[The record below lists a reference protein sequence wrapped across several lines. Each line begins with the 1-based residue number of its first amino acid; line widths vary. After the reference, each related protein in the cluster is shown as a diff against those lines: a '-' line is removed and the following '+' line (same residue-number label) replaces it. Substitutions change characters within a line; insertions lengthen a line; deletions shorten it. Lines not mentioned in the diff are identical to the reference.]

1 MLPIEHL
8 YRAARYQPDAIAV
21 EAGEVHLTYAEL
33 AAWVDAAAAHIQAR
47 VPGCQNRVAICGH
60 NTLTHYLAILA
71 TYASGNTWVAL
82 NPKNSRRDL
91 DRIVQVT
98 RPAIFVVDDDCMD
111 CFTPTRAAL
120 VLGSELV
127 ENGRPGSVL
136 RRCMGTAAQRQ
147 GVTLDHLQAIK
158 FTGGSTGIPKAVQQ
172 PYRVGAT
179 HTVHMRVMYGFH
191 RGDTGLAVSPLTHA
205 GGTYSLPF
213 IAVGGRYVLMGKPAA
228 GAILDAIE
236 QRKVTRIFMA
246 PTLLYQLV
254 AEQQARPRDIASLHA
269 ITYGA
274 APMPV
279 EKIRQAQAVLGNR
292 IDVTY
297 GQTEASQCLTGATR
311 EELADDR
318 YAGSVGRPGPLV
330 QVEVMDP
337 QGRILPP
344 GEIGEVVARGDLL
357 MRGYLDNPAATASTV
372 VDGWLHTGDTGAFDQ
387 DGYLTIKG
395 RLKEMII
402 SGGFNVYPAEVENAL
417 SKHPGVYESV
427 VFGVSD
433 DKWGERVEAA
443 VVARQG
449 SALQTADLVQW
460 VKKELGSVQAP
471 KAIHIVADLPR
482 NEVGKVVRRE
492 VQALLAKSVAEEVK
506 P

>member
-21 EAGEVHLTYAEL
+21 EADEVRLSYAEL
-33 AAWVDAAAAHIQAR
+33 AAWVDALAAHIQAR

-60 NTLTHYLAILA
+60 NTLAHYLAILA

-82 NPKNSRRDL
+82 NPQNSRRDL
-91 DRIVQVT
+91 DRIVQVC
-98 RPAIFVVDDDCMD
+98 RPSIVVADDDCLD
-111 CFTPTRAAL
+111 KFTATRAAL
-120 VLGSELV
+120 VLGSEIV
-127 ENGRPGSVL
+127 EGGRPGSAL
-136 RRCMGTAAQRQ
+136 RRRMGETPQRQ

-158 FTGGSTGIPKAVQQ
+158 FTGGSTGLPKAVQQ

-191 RGDTGLAVSPLTHA
+191 RGDAGLAVSPLTHA

-213 IAVGGRYVLMGKPAA
+213 IAVGGRYVLMRKPAA

-236 QRKVTRIFMA
+236 QRGITRVFMA

-254 AEQQARPRDIASLHA
+254 AEQQARPRELASLHA

-297 GQTEASQCLTGATR
+297 GQTEASQCLTGASR
-311 EELADDR
+311 EELADER
-318 YAGSVGRPGPLV
+318 YVGTVGRAGPLV

-344 GEIGEVVARGDLL
+344 GESGEVVARGDLL
-357 MRGYLDNPAATASTV
+357 MKGYLDNPEVTARTV
-372 VDGWLHTGDTGAFDQ
+372 IDGWLHTGDLGSFDQ

-402 SGGFNVYPAEVENAL
+402 SGGFNVYPADVENAL
-417 SKHPGVYESV
+417 SRHPGVYESV
-427 VFGVSD
+427 VFGVAD

-443 VVARQG
+443 VVPRPG
-449 SALQTADLVQW
+449 NDLHESELIQF
-460 VKKELGSVQAP
+460 VKAELGSVQAP
-471 KAIHIVADLPR
+471 KSIHLVAELPR

-492 VQALLAKSVAEEVK
+492 VKALLVPAEAEEAK